1 MEKKKKKKKPWKL
14 IERPYTSAHV
24 HTPASGC
31 SQAVFRVHTRHPYA
45 RASLHAIVGTGEK
58 RLTSSLVRRAPPTTA
73 LVRRN
78 PMIRGGRWF
87 SYSRSSSEFL
97 QSAPGTK
104 KRKKKKGHFLP
115 ALAEDV
121 HLSKLLWFPLPLR
134 RSQPYA
140 EPVTTAVRPVQT
152 QCSVEILQP
161 LKKLGEGF

>member
-104 KRKKKKGHFLP
+104 KRKKKKGTFC
-115 ALAEDV
+115 
-121 HLSKLLWFPLPLR
+121 LLWQRMCIYLSCCDFHSHCVGLNRMQNPLLLL
-134 RSQPYA
+134 YDLCKLN
-140 EPVTTAVRPVQT
+140 V
-152 QCSVEILQP
+152 L
-161 LKKLGEGF
+161 LKSYNL